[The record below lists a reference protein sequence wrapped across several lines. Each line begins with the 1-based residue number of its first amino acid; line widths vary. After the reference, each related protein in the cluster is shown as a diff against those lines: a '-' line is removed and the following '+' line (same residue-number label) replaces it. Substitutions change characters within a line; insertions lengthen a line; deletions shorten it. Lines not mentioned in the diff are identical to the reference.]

1 MRASEHSSDKRQQG
15 DTGKK
20 QPVLPPF
27 HRRLVCVGSD
37 ADGEQK
43 GFLKK

>member
-1 MRASEHSSDKRQQG
+1 MRASEHSSDKRQPG

-37 ADGEQK
+37 ADWEQK